1 MIKSTINLTSK
12 LYIIPKELAVMLLI
26 GIIIAF
32 VALLIASITDLK
44 KREVPDYVSYGLIFV
59 ALAISIINTIVEWNY
74 TFLAQSV
81 MGFILGLIVAYA
93 MFYLGQWG
101 GGDSKLIMGLG
112 AILGFNIFPLFG
124 ANNFWLLI
132 LIASIIFFGAS
143 YGLIWSI
150 FLAIKNHRVFM
161 KHMNEWLQKREV
173 MITRRV
179 MLVVILVLI
188 VLVLTLLPEE
198 FRLMILAFIAMFY
211 ILFYVWLFVKVIE
224 ETCMVKEIPIN
235 KLTEG
240 DWIYKE
246 VKIGNKYITGPKDLG
261 VSREQIALLKKYA
274 AKGKIKTVTIKEGI
288 PFIPAFLVAYVVTII
303 LYYAGVF

>member
-1 MIKSTINLTSK
+1 VIKSTINLTSK